1 MDKGIQGKKITKK
14 KKSKTQVIGLIDN
27 LNNMIKK
34 DNNNN

>member
-1 MDKGIQGKKITKK
+1 MDRGIQGKKITKK
-14 KKSKTQVIGLIDN
+14 KKSETQVIGLIDN